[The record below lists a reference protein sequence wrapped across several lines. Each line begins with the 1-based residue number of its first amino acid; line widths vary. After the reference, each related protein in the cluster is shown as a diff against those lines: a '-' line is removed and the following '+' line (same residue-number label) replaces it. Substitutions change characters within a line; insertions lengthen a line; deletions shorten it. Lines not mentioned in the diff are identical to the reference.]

1 MHNNPAEAGLVY
13 KAEDAE
19 DYVYSCASD
28 YVGKK
33 ELLDD
38 ILMYQYDAELKTNS
52 KRYAML

>member
-38 ILMYQYDAELKTNS
+38 ILMYQYDAELKINS
-52 KRYAML
+52 KKYAML

>member
-13 KAEDAE
+13 KAE

-38 ILMYQYDAELKTNS
+38 ILMYQNA
-52 KRYAML
+52 A

>member
-1 MHNNPAEAGLVY
+1 MSIAVLQIMLV
-13 KAEDAE
+13 
-19 DYVYSCASD
+19 
-28 YVGKK
+28 KK

>member
-13 KAEDAE
+13 KAE